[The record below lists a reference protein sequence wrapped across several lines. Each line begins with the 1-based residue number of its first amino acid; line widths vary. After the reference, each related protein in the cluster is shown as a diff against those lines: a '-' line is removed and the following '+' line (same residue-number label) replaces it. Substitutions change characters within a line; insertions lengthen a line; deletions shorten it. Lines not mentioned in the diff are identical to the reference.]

1 MLWYVWNKYIEKKVG
16 SRFTLLPL
24 YLAVC
29 LSTADKQRRSRSVE
43 HGRDFRL
50 PRTRPMFHVTA
61 ITESELKLKIKPSH
75 SCGFSRELDGSAF

>member
-29 LSTADKQRRSRSVE
+29 LSTADKQRRSQSAE
-43 HGRDFRL
+43 HDICAKQTKVRD
-50 PRTRPMFHVTA
+50 A
-61 ITESELKLKIKPSH
+61 E
-75 SCGFSRELDGSAF
+75 